1 MSDTNPK
8 PKRTLRSPLRL
19 NERGFLI
26 LVAAMLASA
35 LVLNVVRWFR
45 DDAVT
50 PTNAVNTSLTNVSTA
65 LPVNAAQDGI
75 ASSSEAIVAAERYG
89 LPSGIQLPTAE
100 RRVSDGTTVW
110 EVRQYDSKTSGTVF
124 SMDAASGA
132 LLSRGTWSGQ

>member
-8 PKRTLRSPLRL
+8 PKRTFRSPLRL

-45 DDAVT
+45 GDDT
-50 PTNAVNTSLTNVSTA
+50 TLTNAVNTPRTNVSSA
-65 LPVNAAQDGI
+65 APVNAAASI
-75 ASSSEAIVAAERYG
+75 ATAAEAIAAAERYG

-100 RRVSDGTTVW
+100 RRVSDGATVW
-110 EVRQYDSKTSGTVF
+110 EVRQYST
-124 SMDAASGA
+124 AA
-132 LLSRGTWSGQ
+132 

>member
-8 PKRTLRSPLRL
+8 PKRTFRSPLRL

-45 DDAVT
+45 GDDT
-50 PTNAVNTSLTNVSTA
+50 QPTNAVNTSRTNVSTA
-65 LPVNAAQDGI
+65 LPVNAAQEGI
-75 ASSSEAIVAAERYG
+75 ASASEAIATAERYG

-100 RRVSDGTTVW
+100 RRVSDGATVW
-110 EVRQYDSKTSGTVF
+110 EVRQYTTKSSGTVF
-124 SMDAASGA
+124 TMDAATGA
-132 LLSRGTWSGQ
+132 LRSQSTWSSQ